1 MGVVHQDKWQPRII
15 DEKKTFKI
23 LSWIHEYSTCILMKD
38 LISVD
43 TFRDN
48 KLFQNDFGDFDSVW

>member
-1 MGVVHQDKWQPRII
+1 MNIVLAFQ
-15 DEKKTFKI
+15 
-23 LSWIHEYSTCILMKD
+23 KD

-48 KLFQNDFGDFDSVW
+48 KLFQNDFGDFDSV